1 MNALFS
7 PLDAL
12 LDRYCG
18 YLLYWYTSANT
29 DAALFLP
36 LDPLLDSVEDASRR
50 VCVYLLYWYNS
61 TNTDTALFDAL
72 LDSVED
78 ASRRVVS
85 FGRAVRRY
93 SVYLLY

>member
-1 MNALFS
+1 MVQVAKWTKEVGVVNALFS

-12 LDRYCG
+12 LDRYCV
-18 YLLYWYTSANT
+18 YLLYWYT
-29 DAALFLP
+29 
-36 LDPLLDSVEDASRR
+36 
-50 VCVYLLYWYNS
+50 S
-61 TNTDTALFDAL
+61 TNTDTALFSPLDAL

-78 ASRRVVS
+78 ASSRVVS